1 MDLRLSVSRIA
12 DTLKSCLVRNKMV
25 IEVVTIAFFL
35 ILFLSIVVTFFA
47 FSLAPNLSSIIESFA
62 QSERSYVALP
72 PPFTEELFSYIL
84 LNNIGHFWN
93 PLKSL
98 VWVPLLGAFV
108 LSLELFLN
116 ASVIGAVVVFV
127 ARSHGVLY
135 PILGLTPHGIFE
147 IPAFVLEFSSIIRWQ
162 ITIGEALLA
171 KVTGEPVRGEIVKR
185 GLKDALLLALV
196 SILLFVIAAAVETYI
211 TPGIL
216 GIE

>member
-1 MDLRLSVSRIA
+1 
-12 DTLKSCLVRNKMV
+12 MV